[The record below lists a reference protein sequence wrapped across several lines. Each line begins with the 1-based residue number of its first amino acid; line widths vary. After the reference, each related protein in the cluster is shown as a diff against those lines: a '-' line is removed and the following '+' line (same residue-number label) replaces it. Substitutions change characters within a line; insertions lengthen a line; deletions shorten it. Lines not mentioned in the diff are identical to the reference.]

1 MLLETHSCG
10 VFFPLMVVV
19 LTFTYLFQ
27 QLMNA
32 IAMVHKMQRL
42 ALTNNTSS
50 MDVDE
55 AQRCDTIQ
63 EETEEGDEGI
73 ALWTLIA
80 V

>member
-1 MLLETHSCG
+1 
-10 VFFPLMVVV
+10 MV
-19 LTFTYLFQ
+19 LPLFQ

-63 EETEEGDEGI
+63 EEADEGDEGT
-73 ALWTLIA
+73 ALCT
-80 V
+80 VSVSVV

>member
-1 MLLETHSCG
+1 
-10 VFFPLMVVV
+10 MVVV
-19 LTFTYLFQ
+19 LTNINLLQ

-63 EETEEGDEGI
+63 EETEDGDEGT
-73 ALWTLIA
+73 ALCTPFIE
-80 V
+80 